1 MIKLNSVRKIFQNLE
16 ETKNEFT
23 EIQCLNRDFEI
34 FRERLISFVDH
45 IVKLDVI
52 YFCVKKET
60 NLKIKYIRILN
71 AMPEQQQQN
80 RL

>member
-16 ETKNEFT
+16 ETNNEFT

-52 YFCVKKET
+52 
-60 NLKIKYIRILN
+60 
-71 AMPEQQQQN
+71 
-80 RL
+80 